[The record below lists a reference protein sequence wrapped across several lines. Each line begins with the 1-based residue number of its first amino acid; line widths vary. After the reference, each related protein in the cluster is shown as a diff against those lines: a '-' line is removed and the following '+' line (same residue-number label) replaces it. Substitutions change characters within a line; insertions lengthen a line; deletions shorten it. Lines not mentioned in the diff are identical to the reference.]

1 VTIRHADEKDV
12 PALLTMAQSFV
23 SQTKY
28 HGLIALSLTH
38 LETLTR
44 NVLAAPEGQV
54 WIAHK
59 GETPIGMLAM
69 GLFEHPMS
77 GERVA
82 SEVVWWVE
90 PDHRGSSCGRRL
102 LRAAEDWAKAQRA
115 ALLQMVAPDARVGRF
130 YEALGYVS
138 VETAYQKRLG

>member
-1 VTIRHADEKDV
+1 MTIRHATDADV
-12 PALLTMAQSFV
+12 PALLAMAQAFV
-23 SQTKY
+23 AQTKY
-28 HGLIALSLTH
+28 HGLITLSLEH

-44 NVLAAPEGQV
+44 NVLAAPGGQV
-54 WIAHK
+54 WIAQK
-59 GETPIGMLAM
+59 DETPIGMLAM

-82 SEVVWWVE
+82 SEVVWWVD
-90 PDHRGSSCGRRL
+90 PAYRGSSVGRRL
-102 LRAAEDWAKAQRA
+102 LRAAETWATEQHA

-138 VETAYQKRLG
+138 VETAYQRRL

>member
-1 VTIRHADEKDV
+1 VTIRHADEADV
-12 PALLTMAQSFV
+12 PALLTMAQAFV

-28 HGLIALSLTH
+28 HGLITLSLSH

-59 GETPIGMLAM
+59 GDDAIGMLAM
-69 GLFEHPMS
+69 GMFEHPMS

-82 SEVVWWVE
+82 SEVVWWVD
-90 PDHRGSSCGRRL
+90 PAHRGSSCGRRL
-102 LRAAEDWAKAQRA
+102 LRAAEDWATEQQAD
-115 ALLQMVAPDARVGRF
+115 LLQMVAPDARVGRF

-138 VETAYQKRLG
+138 VETAYQRRL